1 MTVYAI
7 DFSGSTDRELAR
19 RAAQQIAKTGGANDV
34 ALTFDNQ
41 IVGVVPASQAVS
53 LINNA
58 GGGGTSVQKVLDW
71 ANGRGHKAV
80 TIYTDGWFHEGSLNT
95 YDLLAT
101 VILMGADKDVAQTTL
116 LPVVGRLR

>member
-7 DFSGSTDRELAR
+7 DFSGSTDRDLAL
-19 RAAQQIAKTGGANDV
+19 RAAQQIAKTSDANDV
-34 ALTFDNQ
+34 ALTFDTQ
-41 IVGVVPASQAVS
+41 IVGVVPAPQAAS

-101 VILMGADKDVAQTTL
+101 VILMGADKDVAKTTL

>member
-7 DFSGSTDRELAR
+7 DFSGSTDRELAM
-19 RAAQQIAKTGGANDV
+19 RAAQQIAKTGNANDV
-34 ALTFDNQ
+34 ALTFDHR
-41 IVGVVPASQAVS
+41 IVGVVPATQAAS

-71 ANGRGHKAV
+71 ANGHGHKAV
-80 TIYTDGWFHEGSLNT
+80 TIYTDGWFHEGSLDT

-101 VILMGADKDVAQTTL
+101 VVLMGADKDVAKTTL
-116 LPVVGRLR
+116 LPVVGRIF